1 MSDNTNTLFNG
12 KEVWWSDPENKTS
25 GAYKVLE
32 IKRNPDD
39 PDKGLYDDTIILIS
53 NGVSEVEVE
62 AWELQ
67 DLGLRRKRIEEFVN
81 RVTAIAEDDDW
92 GVHNH
97 SENYDK
103 VDLYLSKYSNA
114 GQDFGFYVEC
124 ETGDA
129 DEFINAV
136 EGYYNSYDPYEETAL
151 WIGPDGHG
159 KNGAPDDLKDLIAD
173 MEECKD
179 NVKGLIDLLRQ
190 ELKGIK
196 IVKQTYH
203 SQYSER
209 VYNIRT
215 EVIESIFYTVKD
227 ICEQTKTRTILW
239 DDITG
244 HENPDICYEKDSGPT
259 SVLPDTIGIADND
272 REFYITFA
280 TYCDAPVS
288 NAGENIYTETL
299 IDILEYLEN
308 YRSTL

>member
-39 PDKGLYDDTIILIS
+39 PDEGLYDDTIVLIS
-53 NGVSEVEVE
+53 NGVSEAEVE

-81 RVTAIAEDDDW
+81 RITAIAEDDDW
-92 GVHNH
+92 SVHNH

-114 GQDFGFYVEC
+114 DQDFGFYVEC

-136 EGYYNSYDPYEETAL
+136 EGYYNSDDPYEEAAL
-151 WIGPDGHG
+151 WIDPDGHG

-173 MEECKD
+173 MEECKG

-215 EVIESIFYTVKD
+215 EVIESIFYTIKD
-227 ICEQTKTRTILW
+227 ICEQTQTCSILW

-244 HENPDICYEKDSGPT
+244 HENPDICYEKDSGPS
-259 SVLPDTIGIADND
+259 SVLPDTIGLTDD
-272 REFYITFA
+272 DKGFYITFA
-280 TYCDAPVS
+280 SYCDAPSS
-288 NAGENIYTETL
+288 NDGENIYTETL

>member
-1 MSDNTNTLFNG
+1 MSDNTNTLFTG
-12 KEVWWSDPENKTS
+12 QDVWWSDPENKTS

-32 IKRNPDD
+32 IKTEPDG
-39 PDKGLYDDTIILIS
+39 GLYDDTIVLIS
-53 NGVSEVEVE
+53 NDVSEAEVE

-67 DLGLRRKRIEEFVN
+67 SLELRRKRISEFVE
-81 RVTAIAEDDDW
+81 RVTAISEDDNW

-97 SENYDK
+97 NDNFDK
-103 VDLYLSKYSNA
+103 VDLYLSKYSPA
-114 GQDFGFYVEC
+114 GQDFGFYIEC

-136 EGYYNSYDPYEETAL
+136 EGYYNSYDPCEEAAIWL
-151 WIGPDGHG
+151 GPDGHG
-159 KNGAPDDLKDLIAD
+159 KNGAPYDLRDLIED
-173 MEECKD
+173 MEECKS

-190 ELKGIK
+190 ELKGVK
-196 IVKQTYH
+196 IAKQTYH

-209 VYNIRT
+209 LNNIRT
-215 EVIESIFYTVKD
+215 EIIKSVFETVKD
-227 ICEQTKTRTILW
+227 ICQHTQTRTILL

-244 HENPDICYEKDSGPT
+244 HDNPDICYEKDSGPS

-272 REFYITFA
+272 RDFYITFA
-280 TYCDAPVS
+280 TYSDAPVS

>member
-39 PDKGLYDDTIILIS
+39 PDEGLYDDTIVLIS
-53 NGVSEVEVE
+53 NGVSEAEVE

-81 RVTAIAEDDDW
+81 RVTAIVEYDDW
-92 GVHNH
+92 SVHNN

-129 DEFINAV
+129 DEFINAA
-136 EGYYNSYDPYEETAL
+136 EGYYNSYDPYEETAM
-151 WIGPDGHG
+151 WIGSDGHG
-159 KNGAPDDLKDLIAD
+159 KNGAPDDLKDIIAD

-179 NVKGLIDLLRQ
+179 NVKDLIDLLRQ

-196 IVKQTYH
+196 IDKKSLH

-209 VYNIRT
+209 AHHIRT
-215 EVIESIFYTVKD
+215 EVSESIFHTVKD
-227 ICEQTKTRTILW
+227 ICEQTKTRSILW
-239 DDITG
+239 DNITG
-244 HENPDICYEKDSGPT
+244 HENPDICYEGDSGPS

-280 TYCDAPVS
+280 DYCDAPVS

-299 IDILEYLEN
+299 INILEYLEN

>member
-1 MSDNTNTLFNG
+1 MTEEL
-12 KEVWWSDPENKTS
+12 KIAMIAINK
-25 GAYKVLE
+25 
-32 IKRNPDD
+32 
-39 PDKGLYDDTIILIS
+39 
-53 NGVSEVEVE
+53 
-62 AWELQ
+62 WM
-67 DLGLRRKRIEEFVN
+67 F
-81 RVTAIAEDDDW
+81 
-92 GVHNH
+92 H
-97 SENYDK
+97 SWNYDK
-103 VDLYLSKYSNA
+103 VDLYLSKYFNA

-136 EGYYNSYDPYEETAL
+136 EGYYNSYDPYEEAAL

-179 NVKGLIDLLRQ
+179 NMKGLVDLLKQ
-190 ELKGIK
+190 ELKGEK

-215 EVIESIFYTVKD
+215 EVIESIFYTIKD
-227 ICEQTKTRTILW
+227 ICQQTNTRSILW

-244 HENPDICYEKDSGPT
+244 HENPDICYEKDSGPS
-259 SVLPDTIGIADND
+259 SVLPDIIGIADND

-280 TYCDAPVS
+280 DYCDAPVS

>member
-1 MSDNTNTLFNG
+1 MSDNTNTLLVG
-12 KEVWWSDPENKTS
+12 QDVWWSDPENKTS
-25 GAYKVLE
+25 GAYTVLE

-39 PDKGLYDDTIILIS
+39 PDEGLYDDTIVLIS
-53 NGVSEVEVE
+53 NGVSEAEVE

-81 RVTAIAEDDDW
+81 RITAIAEDDDW
-92 GVHNH
+92 SVHNH

-103 VDLYLSKYSNA
+103 VDLYLSKYFNA

-136 EGYYNSYDPYEETAL
+136 EGYYNSYDPYEEAAL

-179 NVKGLIDLLRQ
+179 NMKGLVDLLKQ
-190 ELKGIK
+190 ELKGEK

-215 EVIESIFYTVKD
+215 EVIESIFYTIKD
-227 ICEQTKTRTILW
+227 ICQQTNTRSILW

-244 HENPDICYEKDSGPT
+244 HENPDICYEKDSGPS
-259 SVLPDTIGIADND
+259 SVLPDIIGIADND

-280 TYCDAPVS
+280 DYCDAPVS

>member
-25 GAYKVLE
+25 GAYKVLK

-39 PDKGLYDDTIILIS
+39 PDEGLYDDTIVLIS
-53 NGVSEVEVE
+53 NGVSEAEVE

-92 GVHNH
+92 SVHNH

-114 GQDFGFYVEC
+114 DQDFGFYIEC

-129 DEFINAV
+129 NELINVV
-136 EGYYNSYDPYEETAL
+136 ENYYDNYDPYEEAAIWL
-151 WIGPDGHG
+151 GPDGHG
-159 KNGAPDDLKDLIAD
+159 KNGAPDDLKDLIGD
-173 MEECKD
+173 MEECKS
-179 NVKGLIDLLRQ
+179 NVKVLLELLKQ
-190 ELKGIK
+190 EFKGVK
-196 IVKQTYH
+196 IVKPNRH

-209 VYNIRT
+209 LNKIRT
-215 EVIESIFYTVKD
+215 EIIESIFETVKD
-227 ICEQTKTRTILW
+227 ICQYPKTRSILW

-244 HENPDICYEKDSGPT
+244 HENPDICYEKDSGPS

-272 REFYITFA
+272 RDFYITFA
-280 TYCDAPVS
+280 AYCDSPVS

-308 YRSTL
+308 YRSIL